1 VHPIHAIVERT
12 NKVLDEQ
19 AESLGRLDKGDAI
32 KTYRYLRIGMIG
44 AVGLLG
50 VAIAIE
56 WRTVPSH
63 CFQTSISAYYYTPVR
78 AIFVGAMMAVGL
90 ALIVYKG
97 RKWPEDLCLNIAG
110 LLAPIIAV
118 APTTDVG
125 PCWSVRPIPL
135 PVRPND
141 TLAAW
146 VKDNINNN
154 FYALLY
160 AAVIGL
166 TFSIILVIAIEYR
179 ASNRGDKKAT
189 EKGTWLSI
197 IITAVAILIGWL
209 LIEHWGGF
217 YTQAHG
223 YSALLFFVFLGGA
236 ILINAGAHRRK
247 ARKSK
252 AAGNEPARKREWRL
266 WVVYGGV
273 VVLMILGFII
283 FGVFDVGGDHSIL
296 WLEAW
301 EIALFATYWLVQTAE
316 NWDEDLPMGRAE
328 GKPVGARSTDS

>member
-1 VHPIHAIVERT
+1 MSGSVRSVHPIHAIVERT

-179 ASNRGDKKAT
+179 ASNRGDRKPPRR
-189 EKGTWLSI
+189 GRGSLSSSPP
-197 IITAVAILIGWL
+197 WPSS
-209 LIEHWGGF
+209 
-217 YTQAHG
+217 
-223 YSALLFFVFLGGA
+223 SAGC
-236 ILINAGAHRRK
+236 
-247 ARKSK
+247 
-252 AAGNEPARKREWRL
+252 
-266 WVVYGGV
+266 
-273 VVLMILGFII
+273 
-283 FGVFDVGGDHSIL
+283 
-296 WLEAW
+296 
-301 EIALFATYWLVQTAE
+301 
-316 NWDEDLPMGRAE
+316 
-328 GKPVGARSTDS
+328 